1 MTPRLVTKQRLAN
14 IWQFKDDRAYIDI
27 VDKRI
32 IDGEPLGD
40 EAKVLGVVRGL
51 KTNTKLCEMTNTQY
65 PVAYA
70 NFRQQ
75 AGNLSATLSW
85 SINSWKNTVLVM
97 QIKRNENWESRTRN
111 RLQSAGTFKPFNNRG
126 VEVKLLEILSI
137 SPAQVSSTIRGR
149 NLLPQPRKIER
160 ERRKN

>member
-65 PVAYA
+65 PAAYA

-75 AGNLSATLSW
+75 AGNLSATLS
-85 SINSWKNTVLVM
+85 
-97 QIKRNENWESRTRN
+97 
-111 RLQSAGTFKPFNNRG
+111 
-126 VEVKLLEILSI
+126 
-137 SPAQVSSTIRGR
+137 
-149 NLLPQPRKIER
+149 
-160 ERRKN
+160 